1 MARARKGISPVIAT
15 VIIVAVAIAI
25 SIAVAGWLM
34 GLWGT
39 FGSTES
45 LKVMPNSTLVYNSTT
60 STATLTLSVK
70 NVGSKPAQ
78 ITEVELVGVNKWTSG
93 TNLPTTVDPGKTA
106 TITIT
111 GITGVNPGAQYTIKV
126 YTASGN
132 VYTGYVVAQS
142 G

>member
-45 LKVMPNSTLVYNSTT
+45 LKVMPNSTLTVTNNTG
-60 STATLTLSVK
+60 TLNVVVK
-70 NVGSKPAQ
+70 NVGSKPAKITQ
-78 ITEVELVGVNKWTSG
+78 VTLSNGDSWNVNVVVNPGEVKTITET
-93 TNLPTTVDPGKTA
+93 TNNPVT
-106 TITIT
+106 
-111 GITGVNPGAQYTIKV
+111 PGAQYTIKV
-126 YTASGN
+126 YTDAGN
-132 VYTGYVVAQS
+132 VYSGYVVAQS

>member
-25 SIAVAGWLM
+25 SIAVGGWLM

-45 LKVMPNSTLVYNSTT
+45 LKVMPNSTLIVNQNGNG
-60 STATLTLSVK
+60 TLTVYVK
-70 NVGSKPAQ
+70 NMGSKPAK
-78 ITEVELVGVNKWTSG
+78 ITEVDLSNGYKNATLDVVINPGEVKPVVENVDVGKVT
-93 TNLPTTVDPGKTA
+93 
-106 TITIT
+106 
-111 GITGVNPGAQYTIKV
+111 PGAQYTIKV
-126 YTASGN
+126 YTDAGN
-132 VYTGYVVAQS
+132 VYSGYVVAQS